1 METRR
6 TSLKDVASQ
15 NISNASLWLD
25 KFIAGQNRKDERT
38 ETSAEKFKQQLIN
51 ETAKIKTPDIYQNFF
66 VRWKDSLTAV
76 GAKFK
81 NFKVEGRMVIGL
93 GAEGVSE
100 TSIALHRTYG
110 VPFIS
115 GSALKGLAASYA
127 HKCLG
132 DDWKKE
138 TKATKLGKAH
148 GFVFGSQSSAGFIT
162 FHDAM
167 LIPKTRNPLHADV
180 MTVHHSDYYGEK
192 TDGQDN
198 RLPPADWDNPV
209 PIPFLSATGNYLVA
223 ISSVEGA
230 EDWIKFVFAIL
241 EKALQEE
248 GIGAKTSSG
257 YGRGSFEKSKED
269 EAEEQAKISTDGFVK
284 RVDALKNNDVAG
296 RIGNFYQEWKNTK
309 GSNSLRKVAA
319 QAIIEKVREA
329 GREKQSKG
337 KAWFDELQNFVS
349 EN

>member
-1 METRR
+1 MPTASSRR
-6 TSLKDVASQ
+6 KQLSGEKFNAEV
-15 NISNASLWLD
+15 NASLWLD
-25 KFIAGQNRKDERT
+25 KFIVGQDENI
-38 ETSAEKFKQQLIN
+38 EPKPKQTLIN
-51 ETAKIKTPDIYQNFF
+51 DEMAKTITPDIYKSFYT
-66 VRWKDSLTAV
+66 RWKDSLTAI
-76 GAKFK
+76 GAKFR

-93 GAEGVSE
+93 GAESVSE

-110 VPFIS
+110 VPFIA

-127 HKCLG
+127 DKRLEDKNWLKG
-132 DDWKKE
+132 
-138 TKATKLGKAH
+138 GRAH
-148 GFVFGSQSSAGFIT
+148 EFVFGSQDSAGFIT
-162 FHDAM
+162 FYDA
-167 LIPKTRNPLHADV
+167 LYVPNSGKHGQALWSDII
-180 MTVHHSDYYGEK
+180 TVHHSDYYGDK

-209 PIPFLSATGNYLVA
+209 PVPFLSATGNYLVA

-257 YGRGSFEKSKED
+257 YGRGFFEKSKED
-269 EAEEQAKISTDGFVK
+269 EAEEQEKLKIDGFVNK
-284 RVDALKNNDVAG
+284 VGALKNNDVAG
-296 RIGNFYQEWKNTK
+296 QIGNFFQEWKNNK
-309 GSNSLRKVAA
+309 SSDSLRRVAA
-319 QAIIEKVREA
+319 RAIIEKVREA

>member
-1 METRR
+1 MLTATSRR
-6 TSLKDVASQ
+6 KQLSGEKFNVEV
-15 NISNASLWLD
+15 NASLWLD
-25 KFIAGQNRKDERT
+25 KFIIGQDENI
-38 ETSAEKFKQQLIN
+38 EPKPKQTLIN
-51 ETAKIKTPDIYQNFF
+51 DEMAKTITPDIYKNFYT
-66 VRWKDSLTAV
+66 RWKDSLTAI

-93 GAEGVSE
+93 GAESVSE

-110 VPFIS
+110 VPFIA

-132 DDWKKE
+132 DDWERE
-138 TKATKLGKAH
+138 TKATKPGKAH
-148 GFVFGSQSSAGFIT
+148 NFVFGSQDSAGFIH
-162 FHDAM
+162 FHDAL
-167 LIPKTRNPLHADV
+167 LIPETRNPLHADI
-180 MTVHHSDYYGEK
+180 MTVHHSDYYGDK
-192 TDGQDN
+192 TDGQGN

-209 PIPFLSATGNYLVA
+209 PIPFLSATGSYLIA

-257 YGRGSFEKSKED
+257 YGRGSFEKSRED
-269 EAEEQAKISTDGFVK
+269 EVEEQAKQSIDGFVK
-284 RVDALKNNDVAG
+284 RVNALKNNDVAG
-296 RIGNFYQEWKNTK
+296 QIGNFFQEWKNNK
-309 GSNSLRKVAA
+309 SSDSLRRVAA
-319 QAIIEKVREA
+319 RAIIEKVREA